1 MFKCAAVVVVL
12 LACVSW
18 PRGATE
24 DLRSF
29 KEQLS
34 DCLGDK
40 DYQELL
46 DISIHGLPPAQTPRH
61 VVVVGAGMAGLT
73 AAKLLQDAGH
83 KVTGLRFSS
92 LVPLQPLSLH
102 TGSTVDSPIC
112 FCE

>member
-1 MFKCAAVVVVL
+1 MLRSHLKAFECAVVVLL

-34 DCLGDK
+34 DCLGDE

-83 KVTGLRFSS
+83 QVTALTA
-92 LVPLQPLSLH
+92 Q
-102 TGSTVDSPIC
+102 
-112 FCE
+112 EQE